1 MRHHFLILHIV
12 EINLAMTPTCVEQNC
27 LRKNSFTMSS
37 LSNKEL
43 VITQITLDL
52 FSSATTAMMEL
63 TKLLVSCLLLIIL
76 SEAFLGSG
84 RLSEIH
90 FSYLFFRCITLL
102 VSGYGAICLQIR
114 AQDENVR
121 TSLEF
126 NITFLH
132 QF

>member
-1 MRHHFLILHIV
+1 
-12 EINLAMTPTCVEQNC
+12 
-27 LRKNSFTMSS
+27 MSS
-37 LSNKEL
+37 LSHNEL

-52 FSSATTAMMEL
+52 FFSETTAMMEL

-90 FSYLFFRCITLL
+90 FSFFFFRCIILL

-114 AQDENVR
+114 AQGENVR
-121 TSLEF
+121 TSLEI
-126 NITFLH
+126 NITFLQ

>member
-1 MRHHFLILHIV
+1 
-12 EINLAMTPTCVEQNC
+12 
-27 LRKNSFTMSS
+27 MSS
-37 LSNKEL
+37 LSHKEL
-43 VITQITLDL
+43 VVTLNL
-52 FSSATTAMMEL
+52 FSSGTTAMMEL

-76 SEAFLGSG
+76 SEAFLSSG

-90 FSYLFFRCITLL
+90 FSYFFGVL
-102 VSGYGAICLQIR
+102 VSGSGAICLQIR
-114 AQDENVR
+114 AQGENVR